1 VRHTVAVYERMLG
14 FSRDELVVFGSAVG
28 DAVGRRWPDLV
39 NEVEGIAAGAG
50 VRTELLLAVNARTE
64 LLGPRAACECS
75 VAGVLARGDVRVV
88 QNWDWHPDLAASSL
102 VWRVDQEDGRW
113 FSTLTEAGIVAKLGV
128 SSAGLCVG
136 LNFLTCS
143 LDGGVGGD
151 PIHVLL
157 RVLLDRCDGLLE
169 ALALLGGAS
178 VTASSCVTLGW
189 ADDGEAA
196 LAAVELSPGGSAVL
210 WPDARGRLEHTNH
223 FRAPLPGGED
233 TQPAESPSTLLRLDV
248 LRRADEAEAALR
260 SHLGRPQSVCRHD
273 VAADAW
279 EDRRATLASVAMDPG
294 RGSFRVAAGPPC
306 SHALEERVR

>member
-1 VRHTVAVYERMLG
+1 MRHTVAVYERMLG
-14 FSRDELVVFGSAVG
+14 FSRAELAAFGSAVG
-28 DAVGRRWPDLV
+28 DAMGRRWPDLV
-39 NEVEGIAAGAG
+39 DEVAGIAAGAG
-50 VRTELLLAVNARTE
+50 VPAEVLLAVNARTE

-75 VAGVLARGDVRVV
+75 VAGELAAGGGGVRVV

-102 VWRVDQEDGRW
+102 VWRVEQGDGRW
-113 FSTLTEAGIVAKLGV
+113 FTTLTEAGIVAKVGV

-157 RVLLDRCDGLLE
+157 RVLLDRCDGLVE

-223 FRAPLPGGED
+223 FLAPVPAGVD
-233 TQPAESPSTLLRLDV
+233 TQPAESPSTLVRLDV
-248 LRRADEAEAALR
+248 LRRAPDVEAALR

-294 RGSFRVAAGPPC
+294 RGSFRVTAGPPC
-306 SHALEERVR
+306 CA